1 MAKQKT
7 FARYNQSKLSKL
19 IDYNK
24 NNTWVT
30 TRLGQVDSRFSDE
43 GMKKLYEDLVE
54 HTKKYNAVG
63 KERRTTL
70 GTAIFNAWMKSNDT
84 MTLSEETIDATT

>member
-1 MAKQKT
+1 MD
-7 FARYNQSKLSKL
+7 NQSKLSKL
-19 IDYNK
+19 IDYNQ

-43 GMKKLYEDLVE
+43 GMLRLYEDLVE
-54 HTKKYNAVG
+54 HTKKYNSIG
-63 KERRTTL
+63 KERKNSL

-84 MTLSEETIDATT
+84 MTLSEETIDDW

>member
-1 MAKQKT
+1 MDG
-7 FARYNQSKLSKL
+7 QSKLSKL

-24 NNTWVT
+24 NNAWVN
-30 TRLGQVDSRFSDE
+30 TRLGQVDSRFSEE

-54 HTKKYNAVG
+54 HTKQYNSVG

-70 GTAIFNAWMKSNDT
+70 GTPAFNVWIESSN

>member
-1 MAKQKT
+1 MEKT
-7 FARYNQSKLSKL
+7 GAWHNQSKLSKL
-19 IDYNK
+19 IDYHSK
-24 NNTWVT
+24 NNWVT

-70 GTAIFNAWMKSNDT
+70 GTAIFNAWLKSDT
-84 MTLSEETIDATT
+84 MILSEETSNATT

>member
-1 MAKQKT
+1 MD
-7 FARYNQSKLSKL
+7 NQSKLSKL
-19 IDYNK
+19 IDYNQ

-63 KERRTTL
+63 KERNNSL
-70 GTAIFNAWMKSNDT
+70 GTAIFNAWMESNDT
-84 MTLSEETIDATT
+84 MTLSEETINE

>member
-24 NNTWVT
+24 KNNWVT

-43 GMKKLYEDLVE
+43 GMKKLYEDL
-54 HTKKYNAVG
+54 
-63 KERRTTL
+63 
-70 GTAIFNAWMKSNDT
+70 
-84 MTLSEETIDATT
+84 

>member
-1 MAKQKT
+1 MSKT
-7 FARYNQSKLSKL
+7 GAWYNQSKLSKL
-19 IDYNK
+19 IDYHDKNK
-24 NNTWVT
+24 WVT

-63 KERRTTL
+63 KERKTSL
-70 GTAIFNAWMKSNDT
+70 GTAIFNAWMESNS
-84 MTLSEETIDATT
+84 MILSEDTKDATT

>member
-1 MAKQKT
+1 MD
-7 FARYNQSKLSKL
+7 NQSKLSKL
-19 IDYNK
+19 IDYNQ

-43 GMKKLYEDLVE
+43 GMLRLYEDLVE

-63 KERRTTL
+63 KERNNSL
-70 GTAIFNAWMKSNDT
+70 GTAIFNAWMKSDT
-84 MTLSEETIDATT
+84 MILSEETINE

>member
-1 MAKQKT
+1 MA
-7 FARYNQSKLSKL
+7 NQSKLSKL
-19 IDYNK
+19 IDYNQ

-43 GMKKLYEDLVE
+43 GMLRLYEDLVE
-54 HTKKYNAVG
+54 HTKKYNSIG
-63 KERRTTL
+63 KERKTSL

-84 MTLSEETIDATT
+84 MTLSEETINE

>member
-1 MAKQKT
+1 MDG
-7 FARYNQSKLSKL
+7 QSKLSKL
-19 IDYNK
+19 IAYHDK
-24 NNTWVT
+24 NTSAT

-63 KERRTTL
+63 KERRTSL
-70 GTAIFNAWMKSNDT
+70 SNRLVNLWIESDS
-84 MTLSEETIDATT
+84 MILSEDTKDATT

>member
-1 MAKQKT
+1 MAKT
-7 FARYNQSKLSKL
+7 GARYNQSKLSKL
-19 IDYNK
+19 IDYHDKNK
-24 NNTWVT
+24 WVT

-63 KERRTTL
+63 KERKTSL
-70 GTAIFNAWMKSNDT
+70 GTAIFNAWMESNS
-84 MTLSEETIDATT
+84 MVLSEDTKDETT

>member
-1 MAKQKT
+1 MDG
-7 FARYNQSKLSKL
+7 QSKLSKL
-19 IDYNK
+19 IAYHDK
-24 NNTWVT
+24 NTWAT

-63 KERRTTL
+63 KERRTSL
-70 GTAIFNAWMKSNDT
+70 SNRLVNLWIESDS
-84 MTLSEETIDATT
+84 MRLSEDTKDATT

>member
-1 MAKQKT
+1 MA
-7 FARYNQSKLSKL
+7 NQSKLSKL
-19 IDYNK
+19 IDYNQ

-43 GMKKLYEDLVE
+43 GMLRLYEDLVE
-54 HTKKYNAVG
+54 HTKKYNSIG
-63 KERRTTL
+63 KERKTSL

-84 MTLSEETIDATT
+84 MTLSEETIDNW

>member
-19 IDYNK
+19 IDYHSK
-24 NNTWVT
+24 NNWVT

-54 HTKKYNAVG
+54 HTKKYNAIG
-63 KERRTTL
+63 KERKTSL
-70 GTAIFNAWMKSNDT
+70 GTAIFNAWIKSDT
-84 MTLSEETIDATT
+84 MILSEEPVDATT

>member
-1 MAKQKT
+1 MD
-7 FARYNQSKLSKL
+7 NQSKLSKL
-19 IDYNK
+19 IDYNQ

-43 GMKKLYEDLVE
+43 GMLRLYEDLVE
-54 HTKKYNAVG
+54 HTKKYNSIG
-63 KERRTTL
+63 KERKTSL

-84 MTLSEETIDATT
+84 MTLSEETINE

>member
-1 MAKQKT
+1 MD
-7 FARYNQSKLSKL
+7 NQSKLSKL
-19 IDYNK
+19 IDYNQ

-43 GMKKLYEDLVE
+43 GMLRLYEDLVE
-54 HTKKYNAVG
+54 HTKKYNSIG
-63 KERRTTL
+63 KERKTSL

-84 MTLSEETIDATT
+84 MILSEETI